1 MESLDKLPISIYSQ
15 TSCPDRCVSYC
26 SSLFASGFVAL
37 SLSSLSN
44 VKRDINFREGANNG
58 E

>member
-1 MESLDKLPISIYSQ
+1 MKSLDKLPISIYSY
-15 TSCPDRCVSYC
+15 CVSYC